1 MKKML
6 AVFGTRPEAIKLA
19 PVILELQ
26 QTPDVQVRVCVTA
39 QHRQMLDQVLSLFD
53 IVPDIDLDLMKP
65 DQTLAELT
73 GRVVSGLDR
82 VFKKE
87 RPDIVLIQGDTTTV
101 MAAAMAAFY
110 SKIPVGHVE
119 AGLRSNN
126 LYSPFP
132 EEMNRRITSVFTRF
146 HFAPTENAKDAL
158 LREHVPEESIFV
170 TGNTVIDALNM
181 ILQKS
186 MPQIVTEIL
195 SRAGVNGNS
204 RKRRMILV
212 TAHRR
217 ENFGES
223 FESICH
229 GLKKLVERNP
239 DIVIVYPVHLNPNV
253 QEPVTR
259 ILQGVERVL
268 LIEPVEYDAMAH
280 LMNSASIILTDSGGI
295 QEEAPTLGK
304 PVLVMRVETERPEG
318 VEAGTAKL
326 VGPYADRIVEETER
340 LLRDTCAYEEMAVAV
355 SPYGDG
361 RAAERIVQ
369 ILLSAKR

>member
-1 MKKML
+1 MRKML

-19 PVILELQ
+19 PVILQLQ
-26 QTPDVQVRVCVTA
+26 KTPSVQMRVCVTA
-39 QHRQMLDQVLSLFD
+39 QHRQMLDQVLDLFD

-73 GRVVSGLDR
+73 GRVVSGLDG

-87 RPDIVLIQGDTTTV
+87 RPDIVLMQGDTTTV

-110 SKIPVGHVE
+110 NKIPVGHVE

-132 EEMNRRITSVFTRF
+132 EEMNRRITSVLTRF
-146 HFAPTENAKDAL
+146 HFAPTKNAKDAL

-186 MPQIVTEIL
+186 VPQVVTEIL
-195 SRAGVNGNS
+195 DKAGVNGNS

-217 ENFGES
+217 ENFGKG
-223 FESICH
+223 FENICN

-253 QEPVTR
+253 QEPVIR
-259 ILQGVERVL
+259 ILQGMKRVL

-280 LMNSASIILTDSGGI
+280 LMNSAFIILTDSGGI

-304 PVLVMRVETERPEG
+304 PALVMRVETERPEG

-340 LLRDTCAYEEMAVAV
+340 LLRDKAAYEEMAVAV

-361 RAAERIVQ
+361 RAAERIVR
-369 ILLSAKR
+369 ILLSAM

>member
-1 MKKML
+1 MRKML

-19 PVILELQ
+19 PVILQLQ
-26 QTPDVQVRVCVTA
+26 KTPGVQMRVCVTA
-39 QHRQMLDQVLSLFD
+39 QHRQMLDQVLDLFD

-73 GRVVSGLDR
+73 GRVVSGLDG
-82 VFKKE
+82 VLKKE
-87 RPDIVLIQGDTTTV
+87 RPDIVLMQGDTTTV

-132 EEMNRRITSVFTRF
+132 EEMNRRITSVLTRF
-146 HFAPTENAKDAL
+146 HFAPTKNAKNAL
-158 LREHVPEESIFV
+158 LREHVPEDRIFV

-186 MPQIVTEIL
+186 VPQIVTEIL
-195 SRAGVNGNS
+195 DNAGVNGNS

-223 FESICH
+223 FENICY
-229 GLKKLVERNP
+229 GLKKLIERNP

-295 QEEAPTLGK
+295 QEEAPSLGK
-304 PVLVMRVETERPEG
+304 PALVMRVETERPEG
-318 VEAGTAKL
+318 IEAGTAKL

-340 LLRDTCAYEEMAVAV
+340 LLRNRTAYEEMAVAV

-361 RAAERIVQ
+361 KAAERIVR
-369 ILLSAKR
+369 ILLSAM